1 MILRDHLLLGM
12 PFQTTS
18 LLPLTVS
25 VSSVPNSLSPPPPSE
40 PLLPRPDHQ
49 HKDDSDRLPSA
60 PASAGSDAPASTS
73 PASKSNPPPPP
84 SSRGPINHARR
95 YTLSRFP
102 LLRKGSRELSRTPS
116 TTKSPAESPFYAT
129 GAPRSSQ
136 SLARGPDLSPA
147 REFAASP
154 HEDGDVIAEEEEA
167 TRHLSERLR
176 AGKPDKMHQ
185 TSSRL
190 LRMTDD
196 ERPYTRVSTTIPHFP
211 TYPRQKRRARP
222 TSTMRRRRL
231 TLESG
236 FQGSLL
242 NPHGLTSPYSTS
254 RSLQDD

>member
-1 MILRDHLLLGM
+1 M

-25 VSSVPNSLSPPPPSE
+25 VSSVPDSLSPPTSE
-40 PLLPRPDHQ
+40 PLHPRPDDQ
-49 HKDDSDRLPSA
+49 HHHDTDRLPIA
-60 PASAGSDAPASTS
+60 PASAGSDAPSATS
-73 PASKSNPPPPP
+73 SASKSSPPPP
-84 SSRGPINHARR
+84 SSRAINHARR

-147 REFAASP
+147 REPASP
-154 HEDGDVIAEEEEA
+154 YDDGDVIAEEAEN
-167 TRHLSERLR
+167 THRLPDRPR

-196 ERPYTRVSTTIPHFP
+196 ERPFTRVSTTIQQLFEAHNFV
-211 TYPRQKRRARP
+211 
-222 TSTMRRRRL
+222 TSVT
-231 TLESG
+231 S
-236 FQGSLL
+236 
-242 NPHGLTSPYSTS
+242 HGAGVSSRFYSYETTATTWGKAWEVGHS
-254 RSLQDD
+254 NHYDPLPEANQRVKEPPF